1 MTDFSF
7 PFPGDQDL
15 TLEEWVAFLRS
26 RGHSPEYIRVAMERA
41 RMRGCAA
48 DRRRRRKLRR
58 EVQLDDH
65 QEDPTDWL
73 AAIESRDELTF
84 HLMKLPVLWR
94 CILLARLQGYSHR
107 ETGRLLGLSETEVA
121 RMTRKAFQFLRDN
134 PHS

>member
-1 MTDFSF
+1 MTDSSV
-7 PFPGDQDL
+7 PFHDDQDL

-26 RGHSPEYIRVAMERA
+26 RGHSAEYIRVAMERA
-41 RMRGCAA
+41 RMRGCAS

-73 AAIESRDELTF
+73 AEIESRDELAH

-94 CILLARLQGYSHR
+94 CILLARLQGYSHS
-107 ETGRLLGLSETEVA
+107 ETERLLGLPIGESALLTK
-121 RMTRKAFQFLRDN
+121 KAFRFLRDN
-134 PHS
+134 PYF